1 MFHSFERQINLPQL
15 TCPVD
20 QLLLVDS
27 KTSGEES
34 SVCGDCKGVWI
45 TTAALESLEDNAASD
60 DMVKGQRQY
69 GKHEVDHL
77 CPHCQEKMVRFRY
90 RGYNLEIE
98 ACPSD
103 AGFWLDEK
111 EDREIHEVMKKRGS
125 NLGRAASAEKSWHQ
139 ARRGEKVGVLQ
150 RVKQLFG
157 FN

>member
-1 MFHSFERQINLPQL
+1 LSQL

-20 QLLLVDS
+20 QSQLIDS

-34 SVCGDCKGVWI
+34 SKCDQCSGVWLS
-45 TTAALESLEDNAASD
+45 TTSLESREDNAASD

-69 GKHEVDHL
+69 GKHVVDHA
-77 CPHCQEKMVRFRY
+77 CPHCGDPMVRFRY

-98 ACPSD
+98 ACPND
-103 AGFWLDEK
+103 AGFWLDQS
-111 EDREIHEVMKKRGS
+111 EDREIRDVMKKRGS
-125 NLGRAASAEKSWHQ
+125 NLGRAANAEKSWHQ
-139 ARRGEKVGVLQ
+139 ARRGEKIGVLQ